1 MGYGDGEWFRGK
13 TMRGRRERERERRIT
28 RKEWVEMC
36 GDCFSVWMRKEKKKN
51 PKQVM
56 EMERN

>member
-36 GDCFSVWMRKEKKKN
+36 GDCFSVWMRKEKKKI
-51 PKQVM
+51 QS
-56 EMERN
+56 R